1 MTIRPLR
8 AAGFAV
14 LMTAIALPA
23 LAADADPV
31 VATVNG
37 HEIHRSTVEEAQ
49 RGIPQLRQ
57 VPFEMVYNQLLD
69 HVITTHLLLDQAKKQ
84 NLESDPAVK
93 AAFKDAQN
101 RILEQA
107 YLAKQVEKD
116 ISDAQIRKQYDELKQ
131 HATGKEEV
139 KVRHILVDS
148 EDAAKA
154 VIADLKSGVSFEE
167 EAKAKSKDT
176 ASKAN
181 GGELGYITE
190 GETVPEFSA
199 AAFKLKPGEYTQT
212 PVKTQFGWHIIKV
225 EDRRPAQP
233 PTYAQAKDA
242 IRNELAQKDVQKIIE
257 RLHSGAHIKRFN
269 SDGSPMTET
278 PKK

>member
-1 MTIRPLR
+1 MTNRPLR

-14 LMTAIALPA
+14 LLTAMALPA

-37 HEIHRSTVEEAQ
+37 KEIHRSAIQEAQ
-49 RGIPQLRQ
+49 RAIPQLRQ
-57 VPFEMVYNQLLD
+57 VPFEMVYDQLLD
-69 HVITTHLLLDQAKKQ
+69 HVITTHLLLDQARKM
-84 NLESDPAVK
+84 NLENDADVK

-107 YLAKQVEKD
+107 FLAKQVDKD
-116 ISDAQIRKQYDELKQ
+116 ISEEAIKKRYEELKKQ
-131 HATGKEEV
+131 STGKEEV

-154 VIADLKSGVSFEE
+154 VIADLKSGVSFED
-167 EAKAKSKDT
+167 EAKAKTKDPSGKT
-176 ASKAN
+176 N

-190 GETVPEFSA
+190 GDTVPEFSQ
-199 AAFKLKPGEYTQT
+199 AAFKLKPGEYSET
-212 PVKTQFGWHIIKV
+212 PVKTQFGWHVIKV

-233 PTYAQAKDA
+233 PAFEQAQGA
-242 IRNELAQKDVQKIIE
+242 IKNELAQQDIQKIIE
-257 RLHSGAHIKRFN
+257 RLQKNAQIKRFKA
-269 SDGSPMTET
+269 DGSPATEA
-278 PKK
+278 PKQ